1 MRERITDLPILDLKL
16 PSSVNQLWRTR
27 RGKVFRSS
35 TYDAWRKEAC
45 WELLAQR
52 PGRVEGPVEVSIA
65 LGRPDAR
72 KRHLDNAAGKTVL
85 DCAHQVIEDD
95 SLVTS
100 TSARWDHTVPAERA
114 MIVIK
119 CPGRRR
125 AGLAQL
131 ATVCAF
137 VPSLLDTWSR
147 LWKATCGYFV
157 DKYDGENGD

>member
-85 DCAHQVIEDD
+85 DLRPSGHRRRFAGDFHLRALGPYGSGGASDDRHQVPWP
-95 SLVTS
+95 TS
-100 TSARWDHTVPAERA
+100 SWPSSACNSVRFRTIAPRHMVQAVE
-114 MIVIK
+114 
-119 CPGRRR
+119 GY
-125 AGLAQL
+125 
-131 ATVCAF
+131 
-137 VPSLLDTWSR
+137 
-147 LWKATCGYFV
+147 LWIFCG
-157 DKYDGENGD
+157 

>member
-72 KRHLDNAAGKTVL
+72 KRHLGRNQPL
-85 DCAHQVIEDD
+85 H
-95 SLVTS
+95 TS
-100 TSARWDHTVPAERA
+100 DANWLWARVQ
-114 MIVIK
+114 
-119 CPGRRR
+119 RRTQ
-125 AGLAQL
+125 GL
-131 ATVCAF
+131 
-137 VPSLLDTWSR
+137 PS
-147 LWKATCGYFV
+147 V
-157 DKYDGENGD
+157 